1 MRKESMSN
9 KQEKW
14 GNEGKETSESL
25 GKKISGLLMNILCQN
40 QLKFHRQISKP

>member
-25 GKKISGLLMNILCQN
+25 GKKNFWLAHEHSLSEPI
-40 QLKFHRQISKP
+40 KVP